1 MFNKKHLEKF
11 VFSIPVSITLLLIF
25 AVSIAYATF
34 VESKQGTEIARN
46 LVYNAVWFEVLLV
59 LLIVNLCGSIFKYQ
73 LINKKKWTV
82 LMFHLAF
89 ICILAG
95 SAITRYFG
103 YEGIMHI
110 RQGETSNL
118 ISLDKTGIHVEID
131 KNGQKTTEN
140 YDVHFSADQANQF
153 AQDIQVGNK
162 TIHIENKMFV
172 PNAIETLTESE
183 SGKPAVGIFLM
194 SGAESSSDFTLWGDD
209 PQTYG
214 NVTFGFSG
222 NKNTDI
228 SFSIKN
234 NELYFSSKNAVS
246 RTGMDASG
254 MIDRKNAIDLAA
266 NTDIKAEENTVYRTG
281 KVVFMIRGY
290 YAKATNTLA
299 PASSMS
305 DEMSNVGRDACQFS
319 VSDGKTTKQVNV
331 FENENSSSDFA
342 TCTIDGYTVKIAY
355 GKLAKELPFSLT
367 LKKFELDRYPGSMSP
382 SSYASEITL
391 TDQEYR
397 TVRPYRIYMNN
408 ILNYRGYRF
417 FQSSYDDDEMGTILS
432 VNHDYLG
439 TLVTYV
445 GYFFMFLGMILTF
458 FNKNS
463 RFRSLL
469 RQLNQLQSKRKSL
482 VILLLALSSITT
494 SLLAGTQ
501 EQEHIDKLSKILIQ
515 NEAQGRIEPFGSY
528 AADVIRKI
536 YKHDTYKN
544 QSAAL
549 VLMEMSADPD
559 HWRDQIMIKVA
570 HDGLANELG
579 AVNGYVSYNQ
589 LFDSNGN
596 YKLAEQVDQAYRKE
610 EAQRNKYEKEII
622 NVDERINI
630 CTEIYMHNFLALFP
644 DKNTT
649 DGHWKY
655 SDIASNES
663 AVTSTGQTCP
673 YVSSGGKSETM
684 PEAMQAEDTL
694 NMSAMSGHCTR
705 NDAGN
710 PHAGLWVGS
719 TGLFET
725 YLSSVKTALS
735 NDNWQPANESLNK
748 IVQYQQKYGGS
759 SLPSATRVNLEI
771 LYNKLDVFLN
781 LMIVYAII
789 GIILLL
795 LHFWDILK
803 PNSKLEK
810 VLQWGIY
817 PLGLL
822 FIIYTLGLAM
832 RWYVSGHAPWSNGYE
847 SMVFVG
853 WATSLSGFLFAR
865 KSPLA
870 FSLTAILAAI
880 ALSVAAMS
888 WMNPEIT
895 NLVPVLKSYWLIVHV
910 AVITS
915 SYGFLA
921 MGAMLGLLNL
931 ILICLRKPK
940 NEIRINGIL
949 KEISLIIELS
959 LIIGLFM
966 LTIGTFLGGIWA
978 NESWGR
984 YWGWD
989 PKETWALVSVLVYA
1003 IIVHLRMIPKLNNF
1017 YVLSTAALLGFGS
1030 VIMTFVGVNYY
1041 LTGMHSYGQGN
1052 PPAIPAGIYVALIL
1066 LFLIVYGAY
1075 LADKKYRDQKS
1086 K

>member
-1 MFNKKHLEKF
+1 
-11 VFSIPVSITLLLIF
+11 
-25 AVSIAYATF
+25 
-34 VESKQGTEIARN
+34 
-46 LVYNAVWFEVLLV
+46 
-59 LLIVNLCGSIFKYQ
+59 
-73 LINKKKWTV
+73 
-82 LMFHLAF
+82 
-89 ICILAG
+89 
-95 SAITRYFG
+95 
-103 YEGIMHI
+103 
-110 RQGETSNL
+110 
-118 ISLDKTGIHVEID
+118 
-131 KNGQKTTEN
+131 
-140 YDVHFSADQANQF
+140 
-153 AQDIQVGNK
+153 
-162 TIHIENKMFV
+162 
-172 PNAIETLTESE
+172 
-183 SGKPAVGIFLM
+183 
-194 SGAESSSDFTLWGDD
+194 
-209 PQTYG
+209 
-214 NVTFGFSG
+214 
-222 NKNTDI
+222 
-228 SFSIKN
+228 
-234 NELYFSSKNAVS
+234 
-246 RTGMDASG
+246 
-254 MIDRKNAIDLAA
+254 
-266 NTDIKAEENTVYRTG
+266 
-281 KVVFMIRGY
+281 
-290 YAKATNTLA
+290 
-299 PASSMS
+299 
-305 DEMSNVGRDACQFS
+305 
-319 VSDGKTTKQVNV
+319 
-331 FENENSSSDFA
+331 
-342 TCTIDGYTVKIAY
+342 
-355 GKLAKELPFSLT
+355 
-367 LKKFELDRYPGSMSP
+367 
-382 SSYASEITL
+382 
-391 TDQEYR
+391 
-397 TVRPYRIYMNN
+397 
-408 ILNYRGYRF
+408 
-417 FQSSYDDDEMGTILS
+417 
-432 VNHDYLG
+432 
-439 TLVTYV
+439 
-445 GYFFMFLGMILTF
+445 
-458 FNKNS
+458 
-463 RFRSLL
+463 
-469 RQLNQLQSKRKSL
+469 
-482 VILLLALSSITT
+482 
-494 SLLAGTQ
+494 
-501 EQEHIDKLSKILIQ
+501 
-515 NEAQGRIEPFGSY
+515 
-528 AADVIRKI
+528 
-536 YKHDTYKN
+536 
-544 QSAAL
+544 
-549 VLMEMSADPD
+549 
-559 HWRDQIMIKVA
+559 
-570 HDGLANELG
+570 
-579 AVNGYVSYNQ
+579 
-589 LFDSNGN
+589 
-596 YKLAEQVDQAYRKE
+596 
-610 EAQRNKYEKEII
+610 
-622 NVDERINI
+622 
-630 CTEIYMHNFLALFP
+630 
-644 DKNTT
+644 
-649 DGHWKY
+649 
-655 SDIASNES
+655 
-663 AVTSTGQTCP
+663 
-673 YVSSGGKSETM
+673 M

-694 NMSAMSGHCTR
+694 NRSDMSGHCTR

-735 NDNWQPANESLNK
+735 NGNWQPANESLNK
-748 IVQYQQKYGGS
+748 IVQHQQKYGGS

-1052 PPAIPAGIYVALIL
+1052 PPAIPAGIYVALIV
-1066 LFLIVYGAY
+1066 LFLIIYGAY